1 MKELMK
7 QAESFITFDFPLQTA
22 HISEQF
28 AKTHSKLQI
37 ETPEWSTTAT
47 RQQLIF
53 KYWST
58 YVASH
63 FAILFGLPV
72 LIFFLVHRGFD
83 QPSFYLVTVLV
94 AGLITYAALYLFHYR
109 PFFSSVYLP
118 RLETVKEAYE
128 HKQAEQLEKCRQAQL
143 SNFALTLFFYV
154 LTDINDLNPLACDD
168 YSANLLMNLFGVDP
182 GSMKKNLEL
191 ILGTGKRKNLTDR
204 RITEI
209 RNRFSETYDLLE
221 ALQFAE
227 GIKKLKEL
235 EVKFF
240 KKQVLHS

>member
-1 MKELMK
+1 MKDLMK
-7 QAESFITFDFPLQTA
+7 QARSFLTFDFPLETT
-22 HISEQF
+22 HISAQF

-47 RQQLIF
+47 RQQLIS

-58 YVASH
+58 YVLRH
-63 FAILFGLPV
+63 FAVLFGLPV
-72 LIFFLVHRGFD
+72 LILYLLHGGFD
-83 QPSFYLVTVLV
+83 QPSFYLVTVLF
-94 AGLITYAALYLFHYR
+94 AGLITYAVLYLFHYH

-118 RLETVKEAYE
+118 RLETVKEVYE
-128 HKQAEQLEKCRQAQL
+128 HKQTEQLEKCRQAQL

-154 LTDINDLNPLACDD
+154 LTHTNGLNPLACDD
-168 YSANLLMNLFGVDP
+168 HSASLLMNLYGVDP

-191 ILGTGKRKNLTDR
+191 ILGTGKRKSLSDR
-204 RITEI
+204 QITEI
-209 RNRFSETYDLLE
+209 RNRFNETYDFLE

-235 EVKFF
+235 EAKFF
-240 KKQVLHS
+240 KK